1 MENYLNTKNRIPFIY
16 GFRIFVSLRLHAF
29 VFTKTNDL
37 VATEQWIINP
47 SQAPLQVLYAIL

>member
-1 MENYLNTKNRIPFIY
+1 MNDTRTEIINIANELIKSI
-16 GFRIFVSLRLHAF
+16 
-29 VFTKTNDL
+29 DL